1 MELYFT
7 FCSPNV
13 VLMTIA
19 VFLLL
24 QKVKINGER
33 MRKALATMPKYGFGI
48 YIVHYFVVGPVFLLI
63 GEMSLPIP
71 LQVPVMAIMIF
82 MISYAFT
89 WAMYRLLGRKARY
102 IMG

>member
-1 MELYFT
+1 M
-7 FCSPNV
+7 
-13 VLMTIA
+13 
-19 VFLLL
+19 
-24 QKVKINGER
+24 
-33 MRKALATMPKYGFGI
+33 
-48 YIVHYFVVGPVFLLI
+48 FLLI